1 MPMQRNHSEPVR
13 AAYEGSE
20 KGLDVWQYIEILKRR
35 LLHFLI
41 PFGLVAA
48 SGGAIVMLLP
58 AIYVA
63 EGKILVESQQIPTDL
78 VRPTI
83 TANAKERIQIIEQRV
98 MTRQNLLAIV
108 NKFNMFADRRE
119 ALSGTQLLDLMR
131 QSTRLQP
138 FELEAKR
145 RDSLTIAL
153 TVGFEHAQPEMAM
166 RVANELVTLIL
177 NEDARNR
184 TSRAQ
189 ETTNFLA
196 REVKKL
202 EGDLGMI
209 EAQISEFKRK
219 YSADLL
225 SEKTSAQLAALKS
238 ELQEK
243 SALYSRAHPE
253 IIRLTRQIAAL
264 EKLAASAA
272 NVESGLEALQNQ
284 RAAIQKN
291 LEGATHKLSAAQLG
305 ENLEKAQFSE
315 RLEVLEQAVL
325 PQKPFKPNRPKML
338 LVSFALAALAG
349 IGVVA
354 AAETLNSAIHDP
366 RDLFGVVDAYLIV
379 GIPYISTKEEALRK
393 KVKAATAMGALA
405 LVALSALT
413 AAHFL
418 VRPLP
423 QLWGSFVTRL
433 LG

>member
-1 MPMQRNHSEPVR
+1 MQGNQSAPVR

-20 KGLDVWQYIEILKRR
+20 KGLDVRQYIEILKRR
-35 LLHFLI
+35 LLYFLI
-41 PFGLVAA
+41 PFGLVAVPGVA
-48 SGGAIVMLLP
+48 VVMLLP

-131 QSTRLQP
+131 QSTRLQA
-138 FELEAKR
+138 FELETRR

-243 SALYSRAHPE
+243 SALYASAHPE
-253 IIRLTRQIAAL
+253 IIRLRRQIAAL
-264 EKLAASAA
+264 EKLAASTA

-291 LEGATHKLSAAQLG
+291 LEGATQKLSAAQLG
-305 ENLEKAQFSE
+305 ENLE
-315 RLEVLEQAVL
+315 
-325 PQKPFKPNRPKML
+325 
-338 LVSFALAALAG
+338 
-349 IGVVA
+349 
-354 AAETLNSAIHDP
+354 
-366 RDLFGVVDAYLIV
+366 
-379 GIPYISTKEEALRK
+379 
-393 KVKAATAMGALA
+393 
-405 LVALSALT
+405 
-413 AAHFL
+413 
-418 VRPLP
+418 
-423 QLWGSFVTRL
+423 
-433 LG
+433 